1 MVTRRTG
8 RTDRPTPDEW
18 PALRALPMGREEGRG
33 TQLLT
38 ETQREELV
46 RIATP
51 IQLAARTVLYRE
63 GAPAEHV
70 YIIMSG
76 VMKAFRDLRSGKRR
90 INAFLFARDLIGLAE
105 EGRYSNTLQAID
117 DVALYQ
123 VRLDALSETLRAD
136 GDLQFT
142 FLNKITHEL
151 REAQRHLTIVSRRD
165 AAGRLAMFLEMIRR
179 QVREAG
185 GDTTVIPLQ
194 MSRGDIAAYLAL
206 SPESLSR
213 ATATLERRGLVA
225 FESKRQA
232 RLLDVERFE
241 LLVNAG

>member
-1 MVTRRTG
+1 
-8 RTDRPTPDEW
+8 
-18 PALRALPMGREEGRG
+18 
-33 TQLLT
+33 
-38 ETQREELV
+38 
-46 RIATP
+46 
-51 IQLAARTVLYRE
+51 
-63 GAPAEHV
+63 
-70 YIIMSG
+70 
-76 VMKAFRDLRSGKRR
+76 
-90 INAFLFARDLIGLAE
+90 
-105 EGRYSNTLQAID
+105 
-117 DVALYQ
+117 
-123 VRLDALSETLRAD
+123 
-136 GDLQFT
+136 
-142 FLNKITHEL
+142 
-151 REAQRHLTIVSRRD
+151 
-165 AAGRLAMFLEMIRR
+165 MFLEMIRR